1 MDDNNDVDNDTDG
14 NDNPY
19 IDMGEEKVTT
29 IYSNGTFCFP
39 ISLSPVRP
47 HNWNSFIIPK
57 HLGMYIEIFKYNI
70 YTVMECNALCGV
82 GIDNINIMLFSIVF
96 EYNHPITK
104 VSTCVK
110 MSRNDRNKKT
120 C

>member
-19 IDMGEEKVTT
+19 IDMREEKVTT

-57 HLGMYIEIFKYNI
+57 HLGMYIEIFKYNM
-70 YTVMECNALCGV
+70 YTVMKCNVFYLARY
-82 GIDNINIMLFSIVF
+82 IYIMWFSIAF
-96 EYNHPITK
+96 EYNHPMTK
-104 VSTCVK
+104 LSTCVK
-110 MSRNDRNKKT
+110 MNRTDRSKKT